1 MQVDVTSDDGVSLV
15 SLADWFEADGVPG
28 DVRMSAG
35 PDRGAQNPLD
45 VINIVIS
52 NSAAIAGVLLSY
64 ASWHKAKAPTPSP
77 TVTFKVGEV
86 EAIITNPDDKSI
98 RDTLQALQR

>member
-52 NSAAIAGVLLSY
+52 NSTAIAGVLLSY

-77 TVTFKVGEV
+77 SVTFKSGEV
-86 EAIITNPDDKSI
+86 EMTITGSDAKSI
-98 RDTLQALQR
+98 HDIIQALRP